1 MSIQRS
7 AAPQSPAE
15 SHPLFPPGVLM
26 TIGAIVVIIAALLS
40 GAALSGL
47 LVGNGL
53 AGPDRALPN
62 VLIQWPGHAGDPAAA
77 WTRDP
82 RPGPA
87 WLIYTIAAVF
97 ILTAGFAWWVVSQRL
112 NERKLRTAGHTPGLA
127 TTRDVAGIIDADGA
141 RAHAV
146 KLRAANGGNT
156 DDDPTELV
164 TPLGVNTADG
174 QEIALR
180 PNDSLL
186 VLGASGQGKT
196 WRTAVPQILFAPG
209 PVAVTSTKADVLRA
223 TVLPRKRKGKVMV
236 FDPENI
242 AKGWPERSGW
252 SPIAGADDPDAAIR
266 RAAGLVA
273 GRPMS
278 KGGDSDA
285 AAFYATRAEIVIQ
298 CYLHAAAL
306 DGRTMSEVRRW
317 STIAQNN
324 EVLRIL
330 QRNHSDFANDFVQAT
345 MSEDPKVTAN
355 TMSTVTNILKP
366 LSSPKLMAAVNVS
379 AAESLDVAAY
389 IRDAN
394 SLYMLSSGK
403 GQSMAPFVSAL
414 ASEVAY
420 EAHTRSEQSPAGR
433 LDPYMRMVLDEVANV
448 APIPDL
454 PEMLTDS
461 GGRGISIMALA
472 HGPDQLR
479 SRFGA
484 IGARQLID
492 SASGQLVLPGLMAYE
507 TLDEISKLLGTIEV
521 TIPTKVGA
529 NQWRDERI
537 TKPVMS
543 AQEIRTMGEGE
554 ALLVF
559 RNMPGIKLRLKA
571 WFDGDQRQSALI
583 EPSQEFYDKAVATG
597 VVPEITAPVFDQ
609 RTGVEAGPVEAGP
622 LEVVDFTKGWG
633 KK

>member
-1 MSIQRS
+1 MSTHRS
-7 AAPQSPAE
+7 AAPQSPTE
-15 SHPLFPPGVLM
+15 THPLFPPGVLM
-26 TIGAIVVIIAALLS
+26 TIGAIVVVIAALLS

-53 AGPDRALPN
+53 AGPDRA
-62 VLIQWPGHAGDPAAA
+62 VTKMLIQWPGHAGDPAAA

-97 ILTAGFAWWVVSQRL
+97 IIAAGFAWWVVSQRL
-112 NERKLRTAGHTPGLA
+112 NDRKLRTAGHTAGLA

-146 KLRAANGGNT
+146 KLRAANGGDT

-186 VLGASGQGKT
+186 VLGGSGQGKT

-278 KGGDSDA
+278 GGSDSDA
-285 AAFYATRAEIVIQ
+285 GAFYATRAAIVIR

-306 DGRTMSEVRRW
+306 DGRTMAEVRRW
-317 STIAQNN
+317 STISQND

-330 QRNHSDFANDFVQAT
+330 QRHHSDFANDFVQAT
-345 MSEDPKVTAN
+345 MSEDPKTTAN
-355 TMSTVTNILKP
+355 TMSTVTNILEP
-366 LSSPKLMAAVNVS
+366 LASPKLMAAVNVS
-379 AAESLDVAAY
+379 AAESLDVADY
-389 IRDAN
+389 VSDAN
-394 SLYMLSSGK
+394 TLYMLSSGK

-414 ASEVAY
+414 AAEVAY
-420 EAHTRSEQSPAGR
+420 EAHQRSERSPAGR
-433 LDPYMRMVLDEVANV
+433 LDPYMKMVLDEVANV

-454 PEMLTDS
+454 PGQLTDS
-461 GGRGISIMALA
+461 GGRGIALILLA

-479 SRFGA
+479 ARFGS
-484 IGARQLID
+484 IGARQLMD
-492 SASGQLVLPGLMAYE
+492 SASARAILPGLMSYE
-507 TLDEISKLLGTIEV
+507 ALDEVSKLLGTIDV
-521 TIPTKVGA
+521 TLPTQVGP
-529 NQWRDERI
+529 NQWRDERT

-543 AQEIRTMGEGE
+543 AQDIRMMAEGE
-554 ALLVF
+554 ALLVY
-559 RNMPGIKLRLKA
+559 RNLPGIKLRLKA
-571 WFDGDQRQSALI
+571 WFDGDERQTALI
-583 EPSQEFYDKAVATG
+583 KPSQEFYDKAVTAG

-609 RTGVEAGPVEAGP
+609 RTGIEAGPVEAGP
-622 LEVVDFTKGWG
+622 LAVVDFTKGWG